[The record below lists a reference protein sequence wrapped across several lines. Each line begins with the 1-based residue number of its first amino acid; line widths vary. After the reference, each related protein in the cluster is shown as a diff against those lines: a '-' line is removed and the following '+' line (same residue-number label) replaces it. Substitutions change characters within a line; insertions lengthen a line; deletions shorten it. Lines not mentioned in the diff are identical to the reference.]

1 MLKDFLNENKYK
13 YKENFDLSKYCT
25 YKAGGVA
32 SFIVYPK
39 DTAEL
44 INLIKYLRKQ
54 NILYDLIG
62 NGSNVLYSDSFY
74 NGVLINLK
82 YFNNLLIQD
91 NMIKVGAGYPLINLS
106 YKALLNS
113 LTGLEFAYGIPGTV
127 GGAIYMNAGA
137 YKSDMGYITKRCKVL
152 TPDLKVITLS
162 NAEMKFKYRTSFI
175 KEHKG
180 YILLEATIILN
191 KGKKEA
197 IEAVMNDRKERRKSS
212 QPLEYPSAGSVFRNP
227 ENTSAGLIIDEAK
240 LKGYQIGGAAVSTKH
255 GNFIVNMSDAKASDI
270 KKLISYVRNEIK
282 EKYNIDL
289 ICEQEFKNF
298 EDEEKETK
306 N

>member
-25 YKAGGVA
+25 YKAGGIA
-32 SFIVYPK
+32 AFIVYPK
-39 DTAEL
+39 DTSHL

-54 NILYDLIG
+54 NITYDLIG
-62 NGSNVLYSDSFY
+62 NGSNVLYSDNFY
-74 NGVLINLK
+74 DGVLINLK
-82 YFNNLLIQD
+82 SFNSLLIQD
-91 NMIKVGAGYPLINLS
+91 NMIKVGAGYSLISLS
-106 YKALLNS
+106 QKALLNS
-113 LTGLEFAYGIPGTV
+113 LTGLEFASGIPGTV

-191 KGKKEA
+191 KGKKDA
-197 IEAVMNDRKERRKSS
+197 IEEVMNDRKARRKAS

-227 ENTSAGLIIDEAK
+227 DSTSAGLLIDEAH
-240 LKGYQIGGAAVSTKH
+240 LKGYQVGGAAVSTKH
-255 GNFIVNMSDAKASDI
+255 ANFIVNINKAKALDI
-270 KKLISYVRNEIK
+270 KNLICYVQKEIK
-282 EKYNIDL
+282 DKYNIDL
-289 ICEQEFKNF
+289 KCEQEFKNF
-298 EDEEKETK
+298 ENEKETK